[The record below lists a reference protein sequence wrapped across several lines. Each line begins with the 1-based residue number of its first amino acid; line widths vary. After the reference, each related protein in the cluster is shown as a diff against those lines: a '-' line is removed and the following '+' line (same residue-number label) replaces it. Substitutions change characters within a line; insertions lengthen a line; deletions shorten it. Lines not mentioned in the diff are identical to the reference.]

1 MEGQWTG
8 TDGGLGFFEESSIQY
23 DARCA
28 DVHYVLC
35 VLLCVSSNVL
45 LCVQHCTV
53 QYSAVLCMKYI
64 TSLYSM
70 CCDVLHSALLIMLS
84 ALRVSRDVEI
94 ASVIFILAW
103 YRVRQYCAAL

>member
-1 MEGQWTG
+1 MILLSKMGVRERVRGGAVDGDGWGIGVFEGNT
-8 TDGGLGFFEESSIQY
+8 IQY

-45 LCVQHCTV
+45 LRVQHCTV
-53 QYSAVLCMKYI
+53 QCCAVLCMKYI

-70 CCDVLHSALLIMLS
+70 CCDVLHYALMIM
-84 ALRVSRDVEI
+84 
-94 ASVIFILAW
+94 
-103 YRVRQYCAAL
+103 